1 MNQETLTRAFKRNSL
16 AVVAAGAILL
26 AASADAAQALERRVA
41 FVVGNSAYA
50 NVPTLPNPKNDAEAV
65 AQSLRD
71 AGFDVIT
78 ALDLDHQQ
86 FDTEFQKFV
95 RSLAGADIS
104 MFYYSGHGIQV
115 GGDNRIIP
123 VDANLKTAL
132 DMEVETIS
140 LRTIMGYM
148 QANSKSQLV
157 YLDSCRNNPFPSS
170 SFLVGPDKEVALTGE
185 GLAAQ
190 EASRGSLIAFS
201 TQPGNVAVDG
211 FGTKSPFTE
220 AVLSRSFNLGVDVQ
234 SALMKVTQ
242 DVWETTKQKQRPWSS
257 STLVEPIFLAQP
269 TILIAMED
277 EPAQTTEQPSVVI
290 SSNDAEPQADAPV
303 DAAVPSTATQ
313 LASLIG
319 EAFEKVP
326 RIPIGVGAVAML
338 GNLPILRGQSGAS
351 IEISQT
357 PNRGVLYLD
366 DKALLKGS
374 VIDQASLAKV
384 RYEPSVGS
392 EGQTESLELKI
403 AQASGEQAVV
413 QGKIEPYLEDCD
425 KLAGEPLDLQGVSPG
440 LLPNEIDPLKAVPAC
455 TQATAAF
462 PDVARY
468 TYQLG
473 RANLAAR
480 DLPAAKMHFEQAVKL
495 GHIRAYYQLGN
506 MAGRGFG
513 RPQDLAEANRLLKF
527 GAEQG
532 DPFAMV
538 SYGRNLLRG
547 RGITK
552 DIAAGTAFLNK
563 AVEMGH
569 TFAMNELG
577 SMYYYGRGVKL
588 NAKRGV
594 RFYEA
599 ALARNDIYAMNNI
612 AFAYAHGKGVKKDQ
626 GTALAL
632 FKKASEGGHP
642 SAPTNIGIMYLN
654 GEGVKKDT
662 VKAVQWYE
670 LGAERGDSYAAAN
683 LAWIYVNGPGAL
695 RDPAKAAWF
704 SSMSKALDPF
714 GENPKAGAELKKL
727 PASAKAKAIKAM
739 TGELGAE
746 GLETSADLDGTLVLL
761 ARKVWQKRNP
771 RYDLF

>member
-1 MNQETLTRAFKRNSL
+1 MNQIKTKTSIL
-16 AVVAAGAILL
+16 AAVAGFALL
-26 AASADAAQALERRVA
+26 AATSLPAQAIERRVA
-41 FVVGNSAYA
+41 FVVGNSAYS
-50 NVPTLPNPKNDAEAV
+50 NVPQLPNPKNDAEAV

-71 AGFDVIT
+71 SGFDVVT
-78 ALDLDHQQ
+78 ALDLDHQH
-86 FDTEFQKFV
+86 FDAEFQKFV
-95 RSLAGADIS
+95 RSLAGADVS
-104 MFYYSGHGIQV
+104 LFYYSGHGIQV
-115 GGDNRIIP
+115 GGDNRIVP

-170 SFLVGPDKEVALTGE
+170 SFLVGPDKEVALTGA

-211 FGTKSPFTE
+211 AGSKSPFTE
-220 AVLSRSFNLGVDVQ
+220 AVLNRSFTLGVDVQ

-242 DVWETTKQKQRPWSS
+242 DVWETTNKKQRPWSS
-257 STLVEPIFLAQP
+257 STLVDPVFLAQP
-269 TILIAMED
+269 TILIAMD
-277 EPAQTTEQPSVVI
+277 EEPEQDTSEPPGVIIANDGETQTELAAADPA
-290 SSNDAEPQADAPV
+290 
-303 DAAVPSTATQ
+303 PSTASQ

-319 EAFEKVP
+319 EAFQNPP

-338 GNLPILRGQSGAS
+338 GNLPILRGRSGAS
-351 IEISQT
+351 IEIGQS
-357 PNRGVLYLD
+357 PAKGVLYLD
-366 DKALLKGS
+366 GKALIKGS
-374 VIDQASLAKV
+374 VIDQESLAKV
-384 RYEPSVGS
+384 SYEPSVGS

-403 AQASGEQAVV
+403 AQASGETATV
-413 QGKIEPYLEDCD
+413 QGKVEPYLDECD
-425 KLAGEPLDLQGVSPG
+425 KLAGEPLDLQGVSKG
-440 LLPNEIDPLKAVPAC
+440 VLPNEIDPLAAVPAC
-455 TQATAAF
+455 TQAIAKF
-462 PDVARY
+462 PEVARY

-480 DLPAAKMHFEQAVKL
+480 DLPAAKQHFDQAAKL
-495 GHIRAYYQLGN
+495 GHVRAYYQLGN
-506 MAGRGFG
+506 LAARGIGRT
-513 RPQDLAEANRLLKF
+513 QDLAEANRLLKF

-538 SYGRNLLRG
+538 SYGRNLIRG
-547 RGITK
+547 RGIAK
-552 DIAAGTAFLNK
+552 DTAAGTALLNK
-563 AVEMGH
+563 AVELGH

-577 SMYYYGRGVKL
+577 SMYYYGRGVRE

-599 ALARNDIYAMNNI
+599 ALARDDIYAMNNI

-626 GTALAL
+626 ATALAL
-632 FKKASEGGHP
+632 FKKASDGGHP
-642 SAPTNIGIMYLN
+642 SAPTNIGIIYYN
-654 GEGVKKDT
+654 GEGVKKDIA
-662 VKAVQWYE
+662 KSMEWYA
-670 LGAERGDSYAAAN
+670 LGAERGDSYGASN
-683 LAWIYVNGPGAL
+683 LAWIYANGPKDK

-704 SSMSKALDPF
+704 SSMAKALDPF

-727 PASAKAKAIKAM
+727 PGNVKAKAIKSM
-739 TGELGAE
+739 TSELGAD
-746 GLETSADLDGTLVLL
+746 GLETASDLDGTLVML